1 MEQREIALAEQ
12 RSRIIT
18 TARATYTLRL
28 DMGNGI
34 DTLVTIENKSGTEV
48 DFQQVLNAVNAYAT
62 SVDQSAKN
70 FEEVSDGIYIEV
82 AKLYSERDIEVQVI
96 NNNSGVAF
104 TKEYHTHR
112 PYQSI
117 AI

>member
-18 TARATYTLRL
+18 AARGTYSLRL

-34 DTLVTIENKSGTEV
+34 DTLITIENKPGSDI
-48 DFQQVLNAVNAYAT
+48 DFEAVFKAVNTYT
-62 SVDQSAKN
+62 QSVAQASKN